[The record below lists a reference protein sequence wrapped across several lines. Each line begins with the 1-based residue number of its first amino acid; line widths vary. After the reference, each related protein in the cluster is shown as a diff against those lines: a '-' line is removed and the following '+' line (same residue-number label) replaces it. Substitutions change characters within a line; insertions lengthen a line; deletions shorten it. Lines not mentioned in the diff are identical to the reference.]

1 MSTMVFLTSIRF
13 CATLLIISSRVDL
26 RPTVSRDTVASEE
39 AELAPPLSLDAES
52 SQRRR
57 IALRDILSLRQ
68 RPDASP
74 EERISALRRLREQ
87 RRNQSRNA
95 VEANEDQPNEHALR
109 FNRRSRRFSTRLS
122 SVFTS

>member
-1 MSTMVFLTSIRF
+1 MVLLTSIRF
-13 CATLLIISSRVDL
+13 RATLLIISSRVDL
-26 RPTVSRDTVASEE
+26 RPTVSRETVASGD
-39 AELAPPLSLDAES
+39 AELAPPLDPDAES

-68 RPDASP
+68 RPNASP

-95 VEANEDQPNEHALR
+95 VEAGENQTNEHAMR
-109 FNRRSRRFSTRLS
+109 SNRQSRRFSTRLS
-122 SVFTS
+122 SVFTSRL

>member
-1 MSTMVFLTSIRF
+1 MVLLTSIRF
-13 CATLLIISSRVDL
+13 RATLLIISSRVDL
-26 RPTVSRDTVASEE
+26 RPTVSRETVASGD
-39 AELAPPLSLDAES
+39 AELAPPMDPDAES

-68 RPDASP
+68 RPNASP

-95 VEANEDQPNEHALR
+95 VEAGENQTNEHAMR
-109 FNRRSRRFSTRLS
+109 SNRQSRRFSTRLS
-122 SVFTS
+122 SVFTSRL